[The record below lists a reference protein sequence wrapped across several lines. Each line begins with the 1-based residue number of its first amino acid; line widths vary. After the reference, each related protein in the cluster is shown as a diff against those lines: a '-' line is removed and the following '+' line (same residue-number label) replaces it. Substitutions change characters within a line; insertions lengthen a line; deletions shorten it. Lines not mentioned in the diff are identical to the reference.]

1 MSVLPMIVSSQLGK
15 EVECKSHLDCFTL
28 LAMTNLTVS
37 NRGGEVGSGVAAP
50 YLPPSLFYRHVIA
63 SAAKQSSIKTKFDMK
78 KNGYVYILTNISN
91 TVLYTRVTS
100 DLTEKNSETQIRF
113 LQ

>member
-37 NRGGEVGSGVAAP
+37 NRGGEVGSGGGGGAAP
-50 YLPPSLFYRHVIA
+50 PPQTTPPLYFIAMSLRAQRNNLLSKLNLI
-63 SAAKQSSIKTKFDMK
+63 
-78 KNGYVYILTNISN
+78 
-91 TVLYTRVTS
+91 
-100 DLTEKNSETQIRF
+100 
-113 LQ
+113 

>member
-50 YLPPSLFYRHVIA
+50 YLPPLF
-63 SAAKQSSIKTKFDMK
+63 
-78 KNGYVYILTNISN
+78 ILSPCHCE
-91 TVLYTRVTS
+91 R
-100 DLTEKNSETQIRF
+100 SETIFYQN
-113 LQ
+113 